1 MKQEKG
7 LSLIAL
13 IIIVVIVAVIVAIG
27 IKNAKGYIEKE
38 KNEDIKTTMLQIQAK
53 ITEIDNKHTVD
64 EAANNLVGEELN
76 LGDTEIEYNISNEL
90 RVVLEH
96 LDKPELYILTQEN
109 IDNMSIK
116 NVKVDKDTFYIVDY
130 NTDDVFYSLG
140 INGVYSLLE
149 MEGKTKETEENDIEN
164 DEEDNEE
171 IEEEL

>member
-13 IIIVVIVAVIVAIG
+13 IIIVVIVAVIVVIG

-38 KNEDIKTTMLQIQAK
+38 KKEDIKTTMLQIQAK

-64 EAANNLVGEELN
+64 EETNSLVGEELD
-76 LGDTEIEYNISNEL
+76 LGNAELEYNISNDL
-90 RVVLEH
+90 RHVLEH

-116 NVKVDKDTFYIVDY
+116 NVKVDRDTFYIVDY

-149 MEGKTKETEENDIEN
+149 MEGKNEKTEVNTIETEEEV
-164 DEEDNEE
+164 EEE
-171 IEEEL
+171 IEEEP